1 MNKFLLL
8 LTTTLYLSTT
18 AIAQQPNNLTVNT
31 INPTDVDLSWDN
43 NGCTANYILRYKE
56 NGTSTWQAAISINNT
71 GGTQAYNLSGLTI

>member
-31 INPTDVDLSWDN
+31 INPTNIVLTWDSACN
-43 NGCTANYILRYKE
+43 K
-56 NGTSTWQAAISINNT
+56 
-71 GGTQAYNLSGLTI
+71 